1 MTDKCRC
8 AELEARIAALETRLG
23 MSRQPTLFAVG
34 PAPLPGE
41 KYPAEFERCWEVT
54 GKRGAKAPALKA
66 WVKAGRPPHALVSTS
81 WTAYMRSERP
91 VRLGAV
97 MDFSTWLNKGGHT
110 QEWRPA
116 REANRPG
123 IPESSKPPPTLEA
136 PRSKYCWTHTENI
149 HWTAKALA
157 DWCPGCKEQ
166 KARQGTRTM
175 TEDEAMELP
184 PWADLGGGIR

>member
-23 MSRQPTLFAVG
+23 MSRQPTLFGVG

-41 KYPAEFERCWEVT
+41 KYPAEFERCWDVT

-66 WVKAGRPPHALVSTS
+66 WVKAGRPPHAIVSKA
-81 WTAYMRSERP
+81 WTEYMRSERP
-91 VRLGAV
+91 VRLGAI

-116 REANRPG
+116 REANRPE
-123 IPESSKPPPTLEA
+123 IPARSSGPAYQA
-136 PRSKYCWTHTENI
+136 PQTSCFPHAENPRCRTKRI
-149 HWTAKALA
+149 TPG
-157 DWCPGCKEQ
+157 CPECKEQ
-166 KARQGTRTM
+166 AAREAGRTM

-184 PWADLGGGIR
+184 PWADLGGGVR